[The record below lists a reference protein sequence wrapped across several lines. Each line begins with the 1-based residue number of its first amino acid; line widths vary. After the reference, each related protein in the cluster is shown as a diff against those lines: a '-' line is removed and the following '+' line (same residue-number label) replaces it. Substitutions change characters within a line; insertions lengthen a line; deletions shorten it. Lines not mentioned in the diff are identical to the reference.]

1 MSLTPVSRQMK
12 ETNNLNKAVFL
23 DRDGVIN
30 REKGNYIFN
39 PGDFEFNEG
48 IFKNLSLLR
57 DNGFLLIIITNQG
70 GIARGL
76 YTHEQLDKLHIYMN
90 QRMVENKIEISEIY
104 YCPHHPSTGKCLCRK
119 PESLMIEKAISRFS
133 IDRSHSFM
141 IGDNER
147 DTEAARRAGVK
158 GILINANEPLDN
170 YLDIITG

>member
-1 MSLTPVSRQMK
+1 MK
-12 ETNNLNKAVFL
+12 KSSNLNKAVFL

-39 PGDFEFNEG
+39 IEDFEFNEG
-48 IFKNLSLLR
+48 IFKNLALMR
-57 DNGFLLIIITNQG
+57 DNGFFLIIITNQG

-76 YTHEQLDKLHIYMN
+76 YTHEQLNNLHAYMN
-90 QRMVENKIEISEIY
+90 KYMAVNKIYISEIY

-133 IDRSHSFM
+133 IDRSRSFM

-158 GILINANEPLDN
+158 GILINANEPLDK
-170 YLDIITG
+170 YLDIIIGKDRINV